1 MDDAIRKI
9 WYPNGVW
16 GDNVTDYKIGMTN
29 SKRKFDDE
37 EEDEEEDGPQKCTK
51 GEMAND
57 PSGKLW
63 PEKPDCVR
71 PVNLPN
77 YYMPVPEL
85 TEFQERVFQAVR
97 KIPPD
102 QTRTYGEVARSV
114 GRPKGCRAVANAL
127 AKNPWPFP
135 QCHLTR
141 ADGTVSQWDTHYVPC
156 HRVVT
161 ANPKKPDVGYLGND
175 HEEAIDYK
183 RRLREGGY

>member
-37 EEDEEEDGPQKCTK
+37 EEDGPQKCTK
-51 GEMAND
+51 KETATD
-57 PSGKLW
+57 PSGKPW

-97 KIPPD
+97 EIPPD
-102 QTRTYGEVARSV
+102 QTRTYGEIARSV
-114 GRPKGCRAVANAL
+114 GRPKGCRAVANVL

-135 QCHLTR
+135 QCHLAR
-141 ADGTVSQWDTHYVPC
+141 ADETVIQWDTNYVPC

-175 HEEAIDYK
+175 REEAIDYK

>member
-1 MDDAIRKI
+1 MSWETALNFAHSTDST
-9 WYPNGVW
+9 W
-16 GDNVTDYKIGMTN
+16 GSNITDINMAN
-29 SKRKFDDE
+29 PKRKFCGDKVN
-37 EEDEEEDGPQKCTK
+37 GPQKCTK

-63 PEKPDCVR
+63 PERPDCVR

-85 TEFQERVFQAVR
+85 SEFQERVFQAVR
-97 KIPPD
+97 EIPSD
-102 QTRTYGEVARSV
+102 QTRTYGEIARSV
-114 GRPKGCRAVANAL
+114 GRPKGCRAVANVL

-135 QCHLTR
+135 QCHMTR
-141 ADGTVSQWDTHYVPC
+141 DNTVTQWDTNYVPC
-156 HRVVT
+156 HRVVS

-175 HEEAIDYK
+175 CKEAIDYK